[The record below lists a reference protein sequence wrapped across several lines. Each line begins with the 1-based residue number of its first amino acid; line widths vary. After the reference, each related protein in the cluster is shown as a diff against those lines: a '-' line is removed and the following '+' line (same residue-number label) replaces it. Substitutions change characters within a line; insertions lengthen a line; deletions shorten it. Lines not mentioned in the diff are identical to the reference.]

1 MIYQFSHGNKIN
13 KFQLKKNILRN
24 IQQKTNSQEGLASNL
39 SKQYH
44 PRIKRKGQENKEND
58 HLFEKLL
65 IVKQIL
71 IFTTM
76 EKGENSVENINV
88 DAGPN

>member
-1 MIYQFSHGNKIN
+1 M
-13 KFQLKKNILRN
+13 
-24 IQQKTNSQEGLASNL
+24 
-39 SKQYH
+39 
-44 PRIKRKGQENKEND
+44 KRKGQEKKEND

-88 DAGPN
+88 DAGPKV